1 VLSLIINAASSA
13 DHDDAEVAPASTCR
27 SPSGRIMTEIPRG
40 KINGEQAGGLSL
52 REAEHFRKCEM

>member
-1 VLSLIINAASSA
+1 
-13 DHDDAEVAPASTCR
+13 
-27 SPSGRIMTEIPRG
+27 MTEIPRG